1 MQGMNAQKIIQ
12 YICYCVAGILVG
24 MVLYFINTKLFTS
37 MDIKVDLFSLAG
49 IVGCGFGYLLARI
62 RIISQNISICA
73 ATDPLTNMNNRIR
86 FNEILDRETLRSN
99 RHGANLSVILV
110 DIDSF
115 NNINKI
121 YGRKAADSLLMRVSS
136 IVKSV
141 SRDVDICARWGGDEF
156 IILLP
161 DTDLAGA
168 QITAERLRSTVEK
181 EFIPVVGQVTI
192 SLGVAQFKPQKDL
205 KETFID
211 RADSA
216 LYRVKQK
223 GRNGVEVDTGEEK
236 SKFK

>member
-1 MQGMNAQKIIQ
+1 MNKHKTTEKMIQ
-12 YICYCVAGILVG
+12 YVCYCVAGILIAI
-24 MVLYFINTKLFTS
+24 VLYSLNTKFF
-37 MDIKVDLFSLAG
+37 KGVAVEVGDLSLAG
-49 IVGCGFGYLLARI
+49 IIGGGFGYLLAHVRM
-62 RIISQNISICA
+62 ISQSISICA

-99 RHGANLSVILV
+99 RHGTNLSVILV

-161 DTDLAGA
+161 DTDLTGA
-168 QITAERLRSTVEK
+168 KITAERLRSTVEK
-181 EFIPVVGQVTI
+181 EFIPVVGQVTV
-192 SLGVAQFKPQKDL
+192 SLGVALFRRQKDL

-216 LYRVKQK
+216 LYRVKKK
-223 GRNGVEVDTGEEK
+223 GRNGVEVDGEEAD
-236 SKFK
+236 S